1 MSGSGVS
8 SQPAAQRQQQQQ
20 PLAAA
25 APKAS
30 SPNRARHQL
39 HRSITELTSPVR
51 LGKNHQHHIHT
62 SPHHHHRM
70 SHHRRD
76 RSRDDSD
83 DISIPLSA
91 APVLQ
96 LPPRGSLEVSR
107 VEGWTPAATS
117 ANPSRAGSILIQSGR
132 DNAGGRGLPAGED
145 EDEALRRA
153 RDRTGARTR
162 YVATIHDLLPPL
174 LHDDNDRPILTSC
187 SDLKKSLAD
196 LSNISTST
204 TRRLDDTYYGVL
216 EKLSSLQNTV
226 TALKEL
232 AAASASMNEGFTAES
247 ESVLAEAQA
256 QLDAFGQFDEQ
267 QARVQALQDHVHG
280 GRERIGALSERVDV
294 VRQKVERWERAD
306 YMWQNKTRRRI
317 KIVWGMLLGFV
328 LLLLLLYAGAKAYA
342 PELEELAADL
352 KEDAMLAKLKLESGG
367 QGPFASHDEEWS
379 MALNFS
385 RDTAAEGGEEA
396 LRALDEL

>member
-8 SQPAAQRQQQQQ
+8 SLPAAQRQQQQQ

-25 APKAS
+25 SRKAS
-30 SPNRARHQL
+30 SPNRARHQI

-51 LGKNHQHHIHT
+51 LGKHHQHHIHT
-62 SPHHHHRM
+62 SHHHHNRM

-76 RSRDDSD
+76 QSRDESD

-96 LPPRGSLEVSR
+96 AVPRASLDVPR
-107 VEGWTPAATS
+107 FEGATPAALS
-117 ANPSRAGSILIQSGR
+117 ANPSRAGSILIPPGR
-132 DNAGGRGLPAGED
+132 ETAGGLRGLPAGED

-153 RDRTGARTR
+153 KDRTGART
-162 YVATIHDLLPPL
+162 
-174 LHDDNDRPILTSC
+174 

-196 LSNISTST
+196 LANISAGT
-204 TRRLDDTYYGVL
+204 TRRLDETYYSVL
-216 EKLSSLQNTV
+216 EKLTSLQNTV
-226 TALKEL
+226 VALKEL
-232 AAASASMNEGFTAES
+232 ASASAAMNEGFTAES

-267 QARVQALQDHVHG
+267 QARVQALQDRIHG
-280 GRERIGALSERVDV
+280 GRERISALSERVDI

-306 YMWQNKTRRRI
+306 FLWQNKTRRRI
-317 KIVWGMLLGFV
+317 KIVWGVVLGLV
-328 LLLLLLYAGAKAYA
+328 LLMLLLYVGARAYA
-342 PELEELAADL
+342 PELEDFAAEL

-367 QGPFASHDEEWS
+367 KGPFAGHGDEWS

-385 RDTAAEGGEEA
+385 RDGPAEGGDEA

>member
-1 MSGSGVS
+1 
-8 SQPAAQRQQQQQ
+8 
-20 PLAAA
+20 
-25 APKAS
+25 
-30 SPNRARHQL
+30 
-39 HRSITELTSPVR
+39 
-51 LGKNHQHHIHT
+51 
-62 SPHHHHRM
+62 M
-70 SHHRRD
+70 SHHRSD
-76 RSRDDSD
+76 RSRDESD
-83 DISIPLSA
+83 ETSIPLSA

-96 LPPRGSLEVSR
+96 LPPRGSLEVPR

-117 ANPSRAGSILIQSGR
+117 ANPSRAGSILIPAGR
-132 DNAGGRGLPAGED
+132 EIAGGLRGLPAGED

-153 RDRTGARTR
+153 KDRTGART
-162 YVATIHDLLPPL
+162 
-174 LHDDNDRPILTSC
+174 

-196 LSNISTST
+196 LANVSTGT

-226 TALKEL
+226 AALKEL
-232 AAASASMNEGFTAES
+232 ASASASMNEGFTAES

-267 QARVQALQDHVHG
+267 QARVQALQDRVHG
-280 GRERIGALSERVDV
+280 GRERIGALSERVDI

-379 MALNFS
+379 IALNFS
-385 RDTAAEGGEEA
+385 RDKAAEGGEEA